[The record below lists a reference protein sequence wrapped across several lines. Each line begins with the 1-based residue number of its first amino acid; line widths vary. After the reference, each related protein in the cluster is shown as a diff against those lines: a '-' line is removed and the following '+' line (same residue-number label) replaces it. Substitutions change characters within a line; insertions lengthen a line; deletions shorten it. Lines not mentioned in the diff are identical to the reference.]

1 MDIICKHGCG
11 CQGRYLIGKNY
22 CCEKNV
28 SRCPA
33 IRAKLAKKQTGVAP
47 WNKGKTGEQQAWN
60 KGKTNE
66 ELYGKEKAAELSARV
81 SAKLIGHPNLGVA
94 GTKKTEEQRREKI
107 RNSINK
113 RYKNGWMPKAGRCK
127 KIDYN
132 SPIAG
137 LIKVDG
143 TWELEVAQ
151 YLDKIGVKWKR
162 NKNRFAYN
170 YDSKERF
177 YTPDFLL
184 FPNQKLMVKLTPLAS
199 VFICL
204 ESLDF
209 QVTVYVFNIEIRS
222 IKSFPWDLFFGWDN
236 TCCAVKINKNSV
248 SFYLLDESIDYL
260 AFFCAIFVYNRA
272 SFGFTN
278 TLNNDLFRCLGCYSA
293 VFFLGFKRKNY
304 FITNFYIFFDFP
316 CIF

>member
-132 SPIAG
+132 SPIAE

-177 YTPDFLL
+177 YTPDFYIEDIDSYLEVKGFETDKDRSKWSQFDHKLL
-184 FPNQKLMVKLTPLAS
+184 VWKKQ
-199 VFICL
+199 
-204 ESLDF
+204 
-209 QVTVYVFNIEIRS
+209 EIKA
-222 IKSFPWDLFFGWDN
+222 IKNGDDIL
-236 TCCAVKINKNSV
+236 
-248 SFYLLDESIDYL
+248 
-260 AFFCAIFVYNRA
+260 
-272 SFGFTN
+272 
-278 TLNNDLFRCLGCYSA
+278 
-293 VFFLGFKRKNY
+293 KR
-304 FITNFYIFFDFP
+304 
-316 CIF
+316 